1 MRRLMAGIRLISQ
14 AGLWLGGL
22 LILIAA
28 VLIAIDVT
36 LRAGFNMSIGGADEL
51 SGYALAIGTAWALGA
66 ALLDRAHIRID
77 SLYVLF
83 PLRLRL
89 ALDLAAIVLFLIFFG
104 LIGWHGLGVFTQ
116 SWVAGSRSQSA
127 LEVPLIFP
135 QGIWLVGLAVF
146 LVTSI
151 ALLGQALVLA
161 ARGELGE
168 LSHTISTRSVAEE
181 VDDEMR
187 ALAEHRA
194 SGVEPR

>member
-1 MRRLMAGIRLISQ
+1 MRRLIAGIRLISQ

-187 ALAEHRA
+187 ALTEHRA

>member
-187 ALAEHRA
+187 ALTEHRA

>member
-28 VLIAIDVT
+28 LLIAIDVT